1 MLQGSSLPGF
11 FLRLWSLAQSLMLR
25 RSLQG
30 SRGVNTR
37 ADGVRTSS
45 LSSVV
50 DPGSSGN
57 RSHPRLNGPPGR
69 ADLRGRPLPGSPVDV
84 SRCLSP
90 FPPQQSQL
98 SEEVKQSSLS
108 FAFEILL
115 TVSLSSKKKKKEKP
129 PFLWLRFHQQSLGAE
144 GESGLVP
151 QNWFCQ
157 AVGAGSA
164 GLGTAV
170 ADFCC
175 VICLAWASGLHG
187 IPHLGGQREGE
198 GGTLR
203 APGNSHSGQMGSPDP
218 MAGPCALLQSY
229 PMGQA
234 MQSSPLGCGS
244 QPSLA
249 LEGKSFTLQRLNSPV
264 CPMG

>member
-11 FLRLWSLAQSLMLR
+11 LLRLWSLAQSLMLR

-115 TVSLSSKKKKKEKP
+115 TVSLSSKKKKKRKTS
-129 PFLWLRFHQQSLGAE
+129 FSLVAFSSAE
-144 GESGLVP
+144 PGGRRGVR
-151 QNWFCQ
+151 
-157 AVGAGSA
+157 AGSPKLVLSGSGRWFRWA
-164 GLGTAV
+164 GDSSGRFLLCDLPCLG
-170 ADFCC
+170 FRP
-175 VICLAWASGLHG
+175 AWH
-187 IPHLGGQREGE
+187 P
-198 GGTLR
+198 
-203 APGNSHSGQMGSPDP
+203 
-218 MAGPCALLQSY
+218 
-229 PMGQA
+229 
-234 MQSSPLGCGS
+234 
-244 QPSLA
+244 
-249 LEGKSFTLQRLNSPV
+249 
-264 CPMG
+264 

>member
-115 TVSLSSKKKKKEKP
+115 TVSLSSKKKKKKNLL
-129 PFLWLRFHQQSLGAE
+129 F
-144 GESGLVP
+144 SGCVFISRAWGQKGSQGWFPKTGFVRQWALVP
-151 QNWFCQ
+151 
-157 AVGAGSA
+157 
-164 GLGTAV
+164 LG
-170 ADFCC
+170 
-175 VICLAWASGLHG
+175 W
-187 IPHLGGQREGE
+187 GQQWQI
-198 GGTLR
+198 
-203 APGNSHSGQMGSPDP
+203 S
-218 MAGPCALLQSY
+218 
-229 PMGQA
+229 
-234 MQSSPLGCGS
+234 
-244 QPSLA
+244 
-249 LEGKSFTLQRLNSPV
+249 V
-264 CPMG
+264 V